1 MIEKFL
7 LYFQYWIHYLPLI
20 SCNVVPFYVGREVPR
35 AETTANSSE
44 FVDELIL
51 PRDKRMGGWWVVKI
65 RDFVDLFVG
74 YVETQTR
81 FCHDIH
87 VLIATDYINGLC
99 YFDRRMGRDSIRQFS
114 YLADLTVLDVES
126 KDLLGF
132 CVWIGLS
139 ASAYQNCVISINEM
153 IGAVLS
159 DVSLFKG

>member
-1 MIEKFL
+1 M
-7 LYFQYWIHYLPLI
+7 
-20 SCNVVPFYVGREVPR
+20 
-35 AETTANSSE
+35 
-44 FVDELIL
+44 
-51 PRDKRMGGWWVVKI
+51 
-65 RDFVDLFVG
+65 FVG

-159 DVSLFKG
+159 DVSLFKGQLVSSCLKFIVRVIELEEITAIGLYVDQVLVIDAWFTLGNLEG